1 MRKTLLLCIVLVIC
15 LAMFTSCLFDEREK
29 DTFFSDEVLASNKL
43 EGMPEPNLE
52 NSYLVEGDTLY
63 LNLTDEEYAAYVE
76 ELAKFLVAKEDIYTP
91 GYAYD
96 WGCEVIFYITF
107 YEYAPLEYLTEFS
120 DTEHIFIFS
129 TDGEV
134 DPDSYYYSY
143 ERIGIE
149 RLSQAERLKYT
160 TFTYNTVLY
169 LNYSTGI
176 SGAKFVPCDDDRHY
190 SEHVGEYVI
199 AGSEEYCNAYVC
211 KYCGEISTDLDLEY
225 AMQENITYSSNAN
238 YLKLSPSVA
247 LNGSLCEIQAYKLED
262 VEIKLYANGVEL
274 PASAEY
280 DDYLEYKF
288 VMPED
293 DVEIDVEVL
302 TTDPERPVIN
312 SLTDACEWLV
322 DLDAEQVAKMT
333 IVVGNIDAQSGELV
347 AHYTTSEKSVIAT
360 QLSICRGAELVLAS
374 LPNIPESGTR
384 SYTTVKI
391 ELTSGTVHEFLVKS
405 NIFTASGRNY
415 VISKLPNLSSYTTTE
430 ESFSF
435 VCDGKGEIYDNY
447 TDEKLGEADISKLEF
462 VEYHG
467 GIDDVVPEYRIETDF
482 GTIYIHENDIFT
494 LKMGGE
500 VTAYKLTKGSLLD
513 LIER

>member
-1 MRKTLLLCIVLVIC
+1 MKKLIILFTALIIC
-15 LAMFTSCLFDEREK
+15 LTTFTSCLFDEREQNA
-29 DTFFSDEVLASNKL
+29 FFSDEVLASNKL
-43 EGMPEPNLE
+43 EGMPQPNLE
-52 NSYLVEGDTLY
+52 SSYLVEGGTLY

-76 ELAKFLVAKEDIYTP
+76 KLANYLVQRDDIYTP
-91 GYAYD
+91 AYAYD

-107 YEYAPLEYLTEFS
+107 YEYAPLEYLTDFDDAGYVFIF
-120 DTEHIFIFS
+120 DTE
-129 TDGEV
+129 GEV
-134 DPDSYYYSY
+134 DPNSYYFSY

-149 RLSQAERLKYT
+149 RLSQPERLKYT

-169 LNYSTGI
+169 LNYSTGL
-176 SGAKFVPCDDDRHY
+176 SGAKFVPCDRDRHY
-190 SEHVGEYVI
+190 PEHVGEYII
-199 AGSEEYCNAYVC
+199 AGTEEYCNAYVC

-225 AMQENITYSSNAN
+225 AMPENITYSSNAN

-333 IVVGNIDAQSGELV
+333 ITVGNIDAQSGELV
-347 AHYTTSEKSVIAT
+347 THYTTREKSVIAT

-391 ELTSGTVHEFLVKS
+391 ELTNGTVHEFLVKS
-405 NIFTASGRNY
+405 NIFTAFGRNY
-415 VISKLPNLSSYTTTE
+415 VIGKLPNLSSYTTTE
-430 ESFSF
+430 ASFSF
-435 VCDGKGEIYDNY
+435 ACDGNGEIYDNY

-467 GIDDVVPEYRIETDF
+467 GIDDVVPQYRIETDF

-500 VTAYKLTKGSLLD
+500 VIAYKLTKGSLFD
-513 LIER
+513 LINK